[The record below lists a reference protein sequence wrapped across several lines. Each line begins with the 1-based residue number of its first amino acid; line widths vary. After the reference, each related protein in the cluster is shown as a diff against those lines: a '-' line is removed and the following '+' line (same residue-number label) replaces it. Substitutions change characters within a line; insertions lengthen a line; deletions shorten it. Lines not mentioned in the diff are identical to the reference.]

1 MMVVLENAILFVGL
15 GNNRFKLDEIIQM
28 ASLDA
33 VEAAYGEG
41 SCFYKAA
48 KNALTFSSKD
58 MYFLNLDSWERIK
71 YHAREI
77 ADLDIDYLVPLNLYL
92 DETYYDDFYDK
103 TLSFTQLILS
113 FLSNTVTTVIM
124 TGKHASN
131 YEDLDSFLD
140 EESRRIENVQPEL
153 VNVNKENLIYVANN
167 LKGIDFANALLA
179 SLLIETDYGEYPRS
193 SSLPEAVFEIDFS
206 DVENELAYFKNNH
219 LVETTV
225 ENLVNFSIDHTTKPV
240 TVKRILK
247 YFHFH
252 RPDNLKYIGKAYSE
266 YKKVMIAEELDEFLA
281 KLVGWLIYKY
291 DIYSV
296 SDVSYE
302 PGSVDIILKY
312 DIWPK
317 FTTERITLE
326 YGN

>member
-1 MMVVLENAILFVGL
+1 MAMLEHAILFVGL
-15 GNNRFKLDEIIQM
+15 GANKYKLDEITQISTLFM
-28 ASLDA
+28 
-33 VEAAYGEG
+33 VENCYGKQ

-71 YHAREI
+71 SHAQEI
-77 ADLDIDYLVPLNLYL
+77 ADLDIDYLIPLNLYL

-103 TLSFTQLILS
+103 TISFTQLILS
-113 FLSNTVTTVIM
+113 ILSNTVTTVIM

-131 YEDLDSFLD
+131 YEDLDSFLN
-140 EESRRIENVQPEL
+140 EENRRIENVRPEL

-167 LKGIDFANALLA
+167 LKGIDFANALLS

-193 SSLPEAVFEIDFS
+193 SSLPEAEFEIDFS
-206 DVENELAYFKNNH
+206 DVDNELAYFKNNH
-219 LVETTV
+219 LIETTV
-225 ENLVNFSIDHTTKPV
+225 ENLVNFSLNVTTKPV

-247 YFHFH
+247 YFHYH
-252 RPDNLKYIGKAYSE
+252 RPDSSKYIGQAYTE
-266 YKKVMIAEELDEFLA
+266 YKKVLITEELDTFLS

-302 PGSVDIILKY
+302 PGSVDIVLKY

-317 FTTERITLE
+317 FTTEKITLE
-326 YGN
+326 YSN